1 MLNKLYCVYILQAVY
16 KRIIF
21 QVHTLDLK
29 CDIGQCSKG
38 NVHGGRGVN
47 SQYRALQLWIST
59 GDPGLA
65 QLRRLN

>member
-1 MLNKLYCVYILQAVY
+1 MIQNPNFPLNKKKMLNKLYSIYILQAVY

-38 NVHGGRGVN
+38 NVHGERGE
-47 SQYRALQLWIST
+47 
-59 GDPGLA
+59 G
-65 QLRRLN
+65 

>member
-1 MLNKLYCVYILQAVY
+1 MLNKLYSIYILQAVY

-38 NVHGGRGVN
+38 NVHGGRGE
-47 SQYRALQLWIST
+47 
-59 GDPGLA
+59 G
-65 QLRRLN
+65 